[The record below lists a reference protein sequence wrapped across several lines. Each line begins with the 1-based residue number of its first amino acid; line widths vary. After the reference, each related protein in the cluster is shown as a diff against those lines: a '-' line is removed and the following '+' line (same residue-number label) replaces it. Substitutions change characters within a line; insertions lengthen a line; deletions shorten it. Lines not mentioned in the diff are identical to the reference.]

1 MVGWFHSEFFHGI
14 ICTKKITLRQ
24 INKQKLGM
32 SQQTSF
38 RNDGRF
44 LDLRVNLS
52 QGRECFRT
60 KNFWLFHGGFFRKKT
75 EKNEIFEMSS
85 VQNSWLVVFY
95 RGLFIHIPHFY
106 GDCNKPIEGSFH
118 KPIRNFMECYTSQR
132 NPQKKRLQKKVV
144 TGGHFLNGYSSTV
157 NMPTVGILSDDL
169 LRVEG
174 FFHGIH
180 GNWFVCLFAY

>member
-24 INKQKLGM
+24 IKKQKLDM

-38 RNDGRF
+38 RNDGRL
-44 LDLRVNLS
+44 LDLRVTLS

-60 KNFWLFHGGFFRKKT
+60 KKFWLFHGGFFRKKK
-75 EKNEIFEMSS
+75 KNEIFEMSS
-85 VQNSWLVVFY
+85 VQNPWLVVFY

-118 KPIRNFMECYTSQR
+118 KPIRIFMEYSTSQR
-132 NPQKKRLQKKVV
+132 NPQKKRLQKKSCHW
-144 TGGHFLNGYSSTV
+144 GA
-157 NMPTVGILSDDL
+157 
-169 LRVEG
+169 
-174 FFHGIH
+174 FFE
-180 GNWFVCLFAY
+180 WVFFFP